1 MQSMLKGLMH
11 DEANGVIVIHVSE
24 SIKSS
29 TLKNIIDIVLDQDE
43 VVDQPKIAPQRQIE
57 DTIPLENPSI
67 ARASS

>member
-1 MQSMLKGLMH
+1 MLKGLMH
-11 DEANGVIVIHVSE
+11 DEANG
-24 SIKSS
+24 IKSS